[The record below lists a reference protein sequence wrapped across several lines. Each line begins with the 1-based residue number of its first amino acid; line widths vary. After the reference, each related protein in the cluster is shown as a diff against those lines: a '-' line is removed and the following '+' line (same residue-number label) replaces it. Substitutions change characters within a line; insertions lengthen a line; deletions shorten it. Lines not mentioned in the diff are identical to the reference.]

1 MKIKIEIDENLTE
14 DEIVIR
20 CRSLNEDIFS
30 IQKKMTDA
38 VGSRQQM
45 AVTKGETEFYLTLED
60 ILFFETV
67 GNAVA
72 VHTAD
77 QIYQTRLRLYE
88 LEEILP
94 GSFMRV
100 SKSTIM
106 NIGRIQSV
114 HKNITGA
121 SEVEFVGSPKKVFV
135 SRSYFKLFMS
145 KLEEKR
151 LSK

>member
-14 DEIVIR
+14 DEIVIH
-20 CRSLNEDIFS
+20 CKSLTEDIFS
-30 IQKKMTDA
+30 IQKKIADA
-38 VGSRQQM
+38 VGSRRQM
-45 AVTKGETEFYLTLED
+45 AVTRGETEFYLTLED

-67 GNAVA
+67 GSAVA

-77 QIYQTRLRLYE
+77 QIYQTKLRLYE
-88 LEEILP
+88 LEELLP

-106 NIGRIQSV
+106 NIGKIRSI

-121 SEVEFVGSPKKVFV
+121 SEVEFAGSPKKVFV
-135 SRSYFKLFMS
+135 SRSYFKPFMS